1 MALKTTA
8 FDAADFLDNDESVAA
23 YLTSILEENDPGLLA
38 SALGDVARAR
48 GMSDI
53 AKAAGLSRE
62 SLYKAL
68 RPEADPRFDTISRVM
83 TALGVK
89 LTVQP
94 ATT

>member
-1 MALKTTA
+1 MTKRG
-8 FDAADFLDNDESVAA
+8 DHADFLDNDESVAA
-23 YLTSILEENDPGLLA
+23 FLTCVLEENDPGLLA

-48 GMSDI
+48 SMSDI

-94 ATT
+94 DT